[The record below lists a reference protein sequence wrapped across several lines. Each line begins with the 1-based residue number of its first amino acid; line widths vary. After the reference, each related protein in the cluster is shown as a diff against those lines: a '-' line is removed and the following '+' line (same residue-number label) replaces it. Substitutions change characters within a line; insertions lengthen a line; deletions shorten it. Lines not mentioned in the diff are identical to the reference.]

1 MSDTTTRGVR
11 VQVSPQYLAEQ
22 SNPADGRWLFAYE
35 ITLHNRSGETVQL
48 LNRHWVITN
57 GEGAVDEVRGPG
69 VVGQQ
74 PVLAPGDA
82 FTYTSGCPLD
92 TPVGTMH
99 GEYEMLVV
107 ATGERFDAIVA
118 PFRLA
123 VPSALN

>member
-1 MSDTTTRGVR
+1 MSTATTRGVTVTVR
-11 VQVSPQYLAEQ
+11 PSYLPEQ
-22 SNPADGRWLFAYE
+22 SNPAAGRWLFAYE
-35 ITLHNRSGETVQL
+35 ITVRNAGPVTVQL

-57 GEGAVDEVRGPG
+57 GEGTTDEVRGPG
-69 VVGQQ
+69 VVGHQ
-74 PVLAPGDA
+74 PVLAPGEQ

-99 GEYEMLVV
+99 GEYDMVV
-107 ATGERFDAIVA
+107 VETGEHFDAVIA